1 MTYFFDQ
8 RQQEIQFQMQE
19 NAFMGMIQAHNQLD
33 DLIAVMASLKATSLY
48 RHISAHEQRLLQL
61 ARFKAFQLAITEA
74 GDFSEVKIRDY
85 LGDPPSTYPSRIR
98 LDERGYI
105 DLEENNLS
113 EYEPDRAD
121 LRLDEPIGKQN
132 KPPAYVEDRIAKL
145 ATLLRDKQKPEQFN
159 SPNCLGYIH
168 EADRIRFGFVFQG
181 AGNFPPPRLLDM
193 IASSSRPRPSL
204 TTRLQIA
211 RAVATSIWYLHA
223 SNWLHKGLRSENIV
237 FPFKPPAPP
246 CLTGFD
252 YTRPAKVTERPDN
265 RYHDLYRHPLTQF
278 EFPREGRDGFTK
290 LYDIYSLGVVL
301 YEIGMW
307 KPVHVILGID
317 ITAGIGLA
325 EIEDTQKRLLSE
337 ECLMSLAADVGD
349 VYMATVASCLSGDFG
364 FDSFDGRN
372 DQANYDA
379 RLQLE
384 FGERVIRKLDSV
396 VV

>member
-1 MTYFFDQ
+1 M
-8 RQQEIQFQMQE
+8 E
-19 NAFMGMIQAHNQLD
+19 G
-33 DLIAVMASLKATSLY
+33 
-48 RHISAHEQRLLQL
+48 
-61 ARFKAFQLAITEA
+61 
-74 GDFSEVKIRDY
+74 
-85 LGDPPSTYPSRIR
+85 
-98 LDERGYI
+98 
-105 DLEENNLS
+105 
-113 EYEPDRAD
+113 
-121 LRLDEPIGKQN
+121 
-132 KPPAYVEDRIAKL
+132 RIAKL

-168 EADRIRFGFVFQG
+168 EADRFRFGFVFQG

-223 SNWLHKGLRSENIV
+223 SNWLHQGLRSENVV

-252 YTRPAKVTERPDN
+252 YSRPTKVTERSDN

-278 EFPREGRDGFTK
+278 EFPREGRDGFKK